1 MTSLLRPIPRF
12 VFTIFEPLALIAGWL
27 SPTLSTEHFV
37 NSQLP
42 SAISS
47 SSWTTSTWPTT
58 RVLALQLGNVY
69 GLLAMIG
76 IGILYQTTEPK
87 VVRNFLVACA
97 VADVGHLYATYAVM
111 GGKSF
116 VHVAQWNAMGW
127 GNIGITLG
135 LLVTRILYLMGA
147 LGEDRVVRSTKDAVK
162 KTT

>member
-1 MTSLLRPIPRF
+1 
-12 VFTIFEPLALIAGWL
+12 
-27 SPTLSTEHFV
+27 
-37 NSQLP
+37 
-42 SAISS
+42 
-47 SSWTTSTWPTT
+47 
-58 RVLALQLGNVY
+58 
-69 GLLAMIG
+69 MIG